1 MFVIL
6 MVLLPVT
13 ILVFDA
19 VGSARQFERSER
31 ASPLRRSI

>member
-1 MFVIL
+1 MFVIV
-6 MVLLPVT
+6 MILLLVT

-31 ASPLRRSI
+31 APPLRRSI